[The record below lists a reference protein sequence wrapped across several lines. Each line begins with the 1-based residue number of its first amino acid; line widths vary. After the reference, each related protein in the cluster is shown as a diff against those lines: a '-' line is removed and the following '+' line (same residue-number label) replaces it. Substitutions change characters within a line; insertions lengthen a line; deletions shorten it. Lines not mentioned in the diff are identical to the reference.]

1 MSQSLEPLQ
10 TVPLFGG
17 AAEIALPPRLADVSN
32 VRPVPDNQEVY
43 TDPNVDQS
51 LIIEIV
57 EHVDVPD
64 SDSAQHC
71 FNDLASVSG
80 AGMQQIESEAILSL
94 QDIPGVPPDAYKA
107 IVIGEQLVA
116 KGRQATHAANR
127 VQVILAII
135 RLKQVSSEV
144 LITLN
149 TPVFVSSSSAAAQ
162 DIGAGEKAHHLMA
175 PSLMRRVIATFKII
189 DYSLFG

>member
-1 MSQSLEPLQ
+1 MNEALEPLQ
-10 TVPLFGG
+10 AVQLFGG
-17 AAEIALPPRLADVSN
+17 AAEIALPSRFADVSN

-43 TDPNVDQS
+43 TDANIDQS
-51 LIIEIV
+51 LIVEIV

-80 AGMQQIESEAILSL
+80 AGMQQIESEAILSP
-94 QDIPGVPPDAYKA
+94 QDMPGVPPEAYKA
-107 IVIGEQLVA
+107 IVVGQQLVS
-116 KGRQATHAANR
+116 KGRQASHAANR

-149 TPVFVSSSSAAAQ
+149 TPVSVSSSSAAAQ
-162 DIGAGEKAHHLMA
+162 DIGAGESAHHYMA
-175 PSLMRRVIATFKII
+175 PSLMRRVIATFKIN